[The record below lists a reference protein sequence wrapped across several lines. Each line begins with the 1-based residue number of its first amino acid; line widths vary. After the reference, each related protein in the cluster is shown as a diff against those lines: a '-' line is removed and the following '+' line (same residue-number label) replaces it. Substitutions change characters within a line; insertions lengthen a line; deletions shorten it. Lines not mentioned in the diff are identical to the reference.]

1 MIEHFL
7 KVIAKSKILGQMD
20 HPNAYANIITKSY
33 SEVINKYM
41 PLKQSLSYGYE
52 KK

>member
-20 HPNAYANIITKSY
+20 HPNDPTHNLLGSFKAQIQLK
-33 SEVINKYM
+33 NK
-41 PLKQSLSYGYE
+41 LSH
-52 KK
+52 

>member
-20 HPNAYANIITKSY
+20 HPNEGLFSYLHSNTLVVRRLLIEYQQIINT
-33 SEVINKYM
+33 
-41 PLKQSLSYGYE
+41 
-52 KK
+52 